1 MAAIAA
7 APRATPATV
16 LASLLVGTNRF
27 AVLVTVF
34 AALLNRFFL
43 AMRYNV
49 VRNLNVPHENIEA
62 GCESDRDVDPNATVK
77 CPLFRVKRTCHFAL
91 HMSAFD
97 LKRTSSIP

>member
-1 MAAIAA
+1 LRTASLTFLAATPVAAIAA

-49 VRNLNVPHENIEA
+49 VRNLTFH
-62 GCESDRDVDPNATVK
+62 T
-77 CPLFRVKRTCHFAL
+77 RT
-91 HMSAFD
+91 
-97 LKRTSSIP
+97 LKRGANQTATSIPTLRSNVRFLG